1 MELQQALQTF
11 LPIAV
16 AVIGVYVYLEKK
28 IVTIETKYAEILK
41 VLEQRVEKC
50 EKMEDKFERKHV
62 ELHEKM
68 DIQND
73 KMLTMLHQNNIVLTR
88 LETQFKN
95 LSDVL
100 EKLEVRLDTKP
111 KARA

>member
-11 LPIAV
+11 IPIAV
-16 AVIGVYVYLEKK
+16 AVIGFYVYLEKK
-28 IVTIETKYAEILK
+28 IITLETKYAEVLK
-41 VLEQRVEKC
+41 TLEHRVEKC
-50 EKMEDKFERKHV
+50 EQMEDKFERKHV

-68 DIQND
+68 DVQND

-100 EKLEVRLDTKP
+100 EKLEVRLEPRTKS
-111 KARA
+111 RA